1 MKSCQQAQAMT
12 SRNLK
17 HGAFCFTKPTKAICF
32 NSVWILQR
40 PDFPFALGKT
50 EVLNTEV
57 SLDCCSPAKTA
68 AFRFSS
74 PLKVHFHSI

>member
-1 MKSCQQAQAMT
+1 MKSRQQAQKMT

-17 HGAFCFTKPTKAICF
+17 HGAFCFTKPIKAICF
-32 NSVWILQR
+32 NSVWILQSLH
-40 PDFPFALGKT
+40 FPFAHGKT

-68 AFRFSS
+68 AFRFFS
-74 PLKVHFHSI
+74 P